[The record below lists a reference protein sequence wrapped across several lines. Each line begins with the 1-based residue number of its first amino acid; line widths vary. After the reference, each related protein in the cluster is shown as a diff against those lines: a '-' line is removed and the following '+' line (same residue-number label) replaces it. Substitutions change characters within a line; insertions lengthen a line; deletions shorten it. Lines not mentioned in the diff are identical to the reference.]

1 MENIREKVSYLKGLS
16 DGLGINHETKEGKII
31 LALIDLV
38 DDMSLQLEDMDDR
51 TSELEEYIEA
61 IDEDLADVEEDIYE
75 DDDEDCDEDDDMDDE
90 GFIEVECPHCREV
103 VYLDEEM
110 FQDEDEEIL
119 CPNCGE
125 PIIFSEC
132 CDSEDCTDK

>member
-1 MENIREKVSYLKGLS
+1 MENIREKVSYIKGLS

-31 LALIDLV
+31 LALIDLI
-38 DDMSLQLEDMDDR
+38 DDMTMFLEDMDDR
-51 TSELEEYIEA
+51 TSELEEYVEA
-61 IDEDLADVEEDIYE
+61 IDEDLADVEDDVYE
-75 DDDEDCDEDDDMDDE
+75 DDDEDIDDE
-90 GFIEVECPHCREV
+90 GFIEVECPHCNEV

-132 CDSEDCTDK
+132 DCCESEDGCDE

>member
-16 DGLGINHETKEGKII
+16 DGLGIDHETKEGKII

-38 DDMSLQLEDMDDR
+38 DDMSMLLEDIDDR
-51 TSELEEYIEA
+51 TSELEEYVDA
-61 IDEDLADVEEDIYE
+61 IDEDLADVEEDVY
-75 DDDEDCDEDDDMDDE
+75 DDEDEDYDDDDMDDDD
-90 GFIEVECPHCREV
+90 GFIEVECPNCKEV

-110 FQDEDEEIL
+110 FHDDEEEIL

-125 PIIFSEC
+125 PIIYSEC
-132 CDSEDCTDK
+132 DCKDSEK

>member
-1 MENIREKVSYLKGLS
+1 MENIREKISYLKGLS
-16 DGLGINHETKEGKII
+16 DGLGINHETKEGKIL
-31 LALIDLV
+31 LAIIDV
-38 DDMSLQLEDMDDR
+38 IDDMSLMLEDMDDR
-51 TSELEEYIEA
+51 TSELEEYVEA
-61 IDEDLADVEEDIYE
+61 IDEDLADVEDDVYEDE
-75 DDDEDCDEDDDMDDE
+75 DDDDEDIDDE
-90 GFIEVECPHCREV
+90 GFIEVECPHCNEV

-132 CDSEDCTDK
+132 DCCESEDCGK